1 LFRFGYA
8 TRDELPETMPTS
20 GVRPALSMAMLAEFA
35 EPLSERDSAAI
46 DLIFRLEDERITYP
60 KRHNVVDG
68 LMAEAIK
75 EAFPPERPVRIHEV
89 AASSAITSLDLYE
102 TLKPLRPNVSVLATD
117 RLVEMYVVSLPGSP
131 WQVIFD
137 GVKEPLQFVGRG
149 MVISARRERR
159 RYPINV
165 GIQYVLRRTLLP
177 KAERLLREGGESGSG
192 NIRRISTFHPRAV
205 ALAQRDPAFTLGQ
218 ADMFVALEG
227 PFEVVR
233 AMFAFVHWK
242 SPEIRRALQGITAP
256 LVDGGLLVV
265 GERSLAG
272 EQTVTIFK
280 RQGDRFVDCRDVA
293 GGTHDKQRVLEIRLR
308 RSPDTHGVAS
318 GNEARP

>member
-1 LFRFGYA
+1 MFRFGYA

-117 RLVEMYVVSLPGSP
+117 RLVEMYVCRCPAAR
-131 WQVIFD
+131 
-137 GVKEPLQFVGRG
+137 GR
-149 MVISARRERR
+149 SF
-159 RYPINV
+159 
-165 GIQYVLRRTLLP
+165 
-177 KAERLLREGGESGSG
+177 
-192 NIRRISTFHPRAV
+192 ST
-205 ALAQRDPAFTLGQ
+205 G
-218 ADMFVALEG
+218 
-227 PFEVVR
+227 
-233 AMFAFVHWK
+233 
-242 SPEIRRALQGITAP
+242 
-256 LVDGGLLVV
+256 
-265 GERSLAG
+265 
-272 EQTVTIFK
+272 
-280 RQGDRFVDCRDVA
+280 
-293 GGTHDKQRVLEIRLR
+293 
-308 RSPDTHGVAS
+308 
-318 GNEARP
+318 